1 MARAPIAR
9 QRQTRGT
16 TTKEDGRGEA
26 EAADAAT
33 PHRLHLSER
42 WLSDSSGAIEAAQ
55 E

>member
-33 PHRLHLSER
+33 LHRLHLSER
-42 WLSDSSGAIEAAQ
+42 WLSDSIGAIYAAQ